1 MCEISVIMSVYNQE
15 KFLSESI
22 ESILCQSERNFE
34 FLIIDDGSSDSSYD
48 LIQNY
53 SKIDDRI
60 KLFKNS
66 KNLGLTKSLNKILKK
81 AKGKYIARMDA
92 DDISIDSRLKE
103 ELSVFTENK
112 NIGVVFSLCQIIDS
126 DGNLICNKWQPKNIN
141 NILDKMP
148 YHNYITHSSCMINRN
163 LFKKFGGYN
172 ENYNLAQDWE
182 LWLRL
187 IKQSVNFYCVNKVL
201 LLFRA
206 HDSNISNKL
215 SKSLIGSSR
224 NFAIAILKIR
234 NHNKLDAVL
243 FVLHNRISFSEFMKF
258 MFNLLMPQVI
268 FTFASVLH
276 KKHYKNSTI
285 KKLHNQK

>member
-15 KFLSESI
+15 KFLSDSI
-22 ESILCQSERNFE
+22 ESILCQSEGNFE
-34 FLIIDDGSSDSSYD
+34 FLIIDDCSSDNSYD

-53 SKIDDRI
+53 SKKDGRI

-92 DDISIDSRLKE
+92 DDISMASRLKE
-103 ELSVFTENK
+103 ELSVFKENY
-112 NIGVVFSLCQIIDS
+112 NIGVVFSLSQIIDAEN
-126 DGNLICNKWQPKNIN
+126 NLVCNKWQPKKIN

-148 YHNYITHSSCMINRN
+148 YHNYITHSSCMISHD

-172 ENYNLAQDWE
+172 EDYYLAQDWE

-187 IKQSVNFYCVNKVL
+187 INESVNFYCVNNVL
-201 LLFRA
+201 LLFRV
-206 HDSNISNKL
+206 HDSNISNKS
-215 SKSLIGSSR
+215 SKSLRDYSR

-234 NHNKLDAVL
+234 NHKKIDAITFMLNNKVKFL
-243 FVLHNRISFSEFMKF
+243 EFLLLIL
-258 MFNLLMPQVI
+258 NLLMPQVI
-268 FTFASVLH
+268 FMFISVIY
-276 KKHYKNSTI
+276 KKYSKNSVI
-285 KKLHNQK
+285 YKLHNQQ